1 MDWLKSFVKPTT
13 TKAEC
18 WSATRTPLAVAKFR
32 ALFKTYTETKGEQV
46 VHPLQKLSLS
56 LSFILCPVFRVFVLV
71 CATTQDKLVQLK
83 KVLALFVQLYAIPK
97 VDDPHILLETYMPL
111 CLSGVMSL
119 VVSCD
124 VCRVVVPDRGASLV
138 G

>member
-1 MDWLKSFVKPTT
+1 L
-13 TKAEC
+13 
-18 WSATRTPLAVAKFR
+18 
-32 ALFKTYTETKGEQV
+32 
-46 VHPLQKLSLS
+46 
-56 LSFILCPVFRVFVLV
+56 I

-97 VDDPHILLETYMPL
+97 VDDPHILLETYIPL
-111 CLSGVMSL
+111 VTSCVVGR

>member
-46 VHPLQKLSLS
+46 LNKLSL
-56 LSFILCPVFRVFVLV
+56 ILCHVFRVFVLI

-97 VDDPHILLETYMPL
+97 VDDPHILLETYIPL
-111 CLSGVMSL
+111 C
-119 VVSCD
+119 VS
-124 VCRVVVPDRGASLV
+124 
-138 G
+138 